1 MPILLSAVPG
11 SLRTFWD
18 QLAGHFRE
26 AMANSGVLLADALW
40 AVLKVAAIFLA
51 ARFALALVSR
61 LTSHVMNSARYHRT
75 EAGGKRTN
83 TVMTLARSSFRYLV
97 YTVALVMALVQLG
110 VGDLVNNLIVTA
122 GIGSVAIGF
131 GAQSLV
137 KDMVTGLFLMFEN
150 QFSVGDYIKVDGQE
164 GYVEATAMRVT
175 YLRTFK
181 GEQIIIPNGNI
192 SQVINY
198 TRGGYMAMVTVKVPY
213 TMEADAVLEAVRLAA
228 ERACEGPYTMEADAV
243 LEAVCLAAERACEGD
258 PNVIDPPKLRG
269 VTAFDQYG
277 YEVGVAAKV
286 KALTQ
291 WGCEWA
297 IRREILREFAE
308 RGLEFA
314 SISGGAAPAVQ
325 ESAAAP
331 EPPAQAGTE

>member
-11 SLRTFWD
+11 SLGTFWD

-75 EAGGKRTN
+75 EASGKRTN

-181 GEQIIIPNGNI
+181 GEQIIIPNDNI

-198 TRGGYMAMVTVKVPY
+198 TRGGYMAMVTVKAVSY
-213 TMEADAVLEAVRLAA
+213 THLTL
-228 ERACEGPYTMEADAV
+228 PTS
-243 LEAVCLAAERACEGD
+243 
-258 PNVIDPPKLRG
+258 
-269 VTAFDQYG
+269 T
-277 YEVGVAAKV
+277 EV
-286 KALTQ
+286 
-291 WGCEWA
+291 
-297 IRREILREFAE
+297 
-308 RGLEFA
+308 
-314 SISGGAAPAVQ
+314 
-325 ESAAAP
+325 
-331 EPPAQAGTE
+331 

>member
-11 SLRTFWD
+11 SLGTFWD

-75 EAGGKRTN
+75 EASGKRTN

-213 TMEADAVLEAVRLAA
+213 TMEADAV
-228 ERACEGPYTMEADAV
+228 
-243 LEAVCLAAERACEGD
+243 CLAAERACEGD

-297 IRREILREFAE
+297 IRREILREFAG

-314 SISGGAAPAVQ
+314 TISGGAAPAVQ

>member
-1 MPILLSAVPG
+1 M
-11 SLRTFWD
+11 
-18 QLAGHFRE
+18 
-26 AMANSGVLLADALW
+26 
-40 AVLKVAAIFLA
+40 AAIFLA
-51 ARFALALVSR
+51 ARFALAVVSR
-61 LTSHVMNSARYHRT
+61 MTRHVMNSARYHRT
-75 EAGGKRTN
+75 ESGGKRTD
-83 TVMTLARSSFRYLV
+83 TVMTLTRSFSRYLI
-97 YTVALVMALVQLG
+97 YSVALVMALVELG

-137 KDMVTGLFLMFEN
+137 KDMVTGFFLMFEN

-198 TRGGYMAMVTVKVPY
+198 TRGGYTAVVSVKVPF
-213 TMEADAVLEAVRLAA
+213 TMDADTVLEAVRLAA
-228 ERACEGPYTMEADAV
+228 ERACAGNPD
-243 LEAVCLAAERACEGD
+243 
-258 PNVIDPPKLRG
+258 VIEPPKLRG

-277 YEVGVAAKV
+277 YEVTAAAKV

-291 WGCEWA
+291 WGCEWPSA
-297 IRREILREFAE
+297 GRSSGNLPSGDWRSPPSREGRPPDRQKSGRAKPPQNRPQKHRRRIKQQGAPLRPE
-308 RGLEFA
+308 GV
-314 SISGGAAPAVQ
+314 PAVFCMVQ
-325 ESAAAP
+325 GLVIRCP
-331 EPPAQAGTE
+331 ERSGWPPRWDRYRR

>member
-1 MPILLSAVPG
+1 MYMLLTAVPDSPG
-11 SLRTFWD
+11 TFWE
-18 QLAGHFRE
+18 QLTGHFQT
-26 AMANSGVLLADALW
+26 AMANSGVFLADALW
-40 AVLKVAAIFLA
+40 ALFKVGLIFLA
-51 ARFALALVSR
+51 ARFSLAMVSR
-61 LTSHVMNSARYHRT
+61 MTRHVMTSERYHRT
-75 EAGGKRTN
+75 EARGKRTD
-83 TVMTLARSSFRYLV
+83 TVMTLTRSFSRYLI
-97 YTVALVMALVQLG
+97 YAVALVLALVELG

-198 TRGGYMAMVTVKVPY
+198 TRGGYTAVVAVKVPY
-213 TMEADAVLEAVRLAA
+213 SMDADAVLEAVRLAA
-228 ERACEGPYTMEADAV
+228 ERACDGNPD
-243 LEAVCLAAERACEGD
+243 
-258 PNVIDPPKLRG
+258 VIEPPKLRG
-269 VTAFDQYG
+269 VTSFDQYG
-277 YEVGVAAKV
+277 FEVTVAAKV

-297 IRREILREFAE
+297 IRREILREFGE
-308 RGLEFA
+308 RGLEIA
-314 SISGGAAPAVQ
+314 SISGGSAPSQSAVQ
-325 ESAAAP
+325 ESEAA
-331 EPPAQAGTE
+331 ESPAQE

>member
-11 SLRTFWD
+11 SLGTFWD

-75 EAGGKRTN
+75 EASGKRTN

-228 ERACEGPYTMEADAV
+228 ERACEG
-243 LEAVCLAAERACEGD
+243 D

-314 SISGGAAPAVQ
+314 TISGGAAPAVQ

-331 EPPAQAGTE
+331 EPPAQTGAE